1 MKYSD
6 IIGQQHIKEHF
17 INAVKNNTVSHAYI
31 INGEKSTG
39 KSMLAET
46 FAMSVMCEGE
56 DEKPCMKCK
65 SCTKIANK
73 CNPDFIKLI
82 RDTEKKADIIRIDEI
97 RSQIIDSMYDR
108 PYNGHHKVYIIED
121 ADKMNVQAQNA
132 ILKTL
137 EEPPKYAVLLL
148 TTTNVERL
156 LPTIISRCIILNMRP
171 VKDNIIKQFLRE
183 KGGVS
188 EDGIDIITAIAGG
201 NVGRAKLLLDDD
213 EFINF
218 QDSITDILIDIPRT
232 GYRRILEAVDTICIL
247 TGRDKKKKTKTKSKY
262 GPEDVFDIFMLW
274 YRDILLYKATDDI
287 EGLIFRNHKT
297 EIAIQAG
304 FFRFDALDKI
314 FHEIE
319 DARGKIRSFI
329 NYEATM
335 ELLLINIQ
343 EISK

>member
-188 EDGIDIITAIAGG
+188 EDGI
-201 NVGRAKLLLDDD
+201 
-213 EFINF
+213 
-218 QDSITDILIDIPRT
+218 TDILIDIPRT

>member
-17 INAVKNNTVSHAYI
+17 INAVMNNTVSHAYI

-46 FAMSVMCEGE
+46 FAMSIMCEGE

-73 CNPDFIKLI
+73 CNPDFIKLV

-97 RSQIIDSMYDR
+97 RSQVIDSMYDR

-121 ADKMNVQAQNA
+121 ADKMNVQSQNA

-171 VKDNIIKQFLRE
+171 VEDKIIKQFLRE

-188 EDGIDIITAIAGG
+188 EDSIDIITAIAGG

-274 YRDILLYKATDDI
+274 YRDILLYKSTDDV

>member
-56 DEKPCMKCK
+56 DEKPCMKCN

-171 VKDNIIKQFLRE
+171 VKDNIIKQLLRE

-188 EDGIDIITAIAGG
+188 EDSIDIITAIAGG

>member
-73 CNPDFIKLI
+73 RNPDFIKLI

-188 EDGIDIITAIAGG
+188 EDSIDIITAIAGG

>member
-6 IIGQQHIKEHF
+6 IIREQHIKEHF

-188 EDGIDIITAIAGG
+188 EDGIDIIINTTP
-201 NVGRAKLLLDDD
+201 VGMYP
-213 EFINF
+213 E
-218 QDSITDILIDIPRT
+218 IDIPRT

>member
-65 SCTKIANK
+65 SCTKITNK

-188 EDGIDIITAIAGG
+188 EDSIDIITAIAGG